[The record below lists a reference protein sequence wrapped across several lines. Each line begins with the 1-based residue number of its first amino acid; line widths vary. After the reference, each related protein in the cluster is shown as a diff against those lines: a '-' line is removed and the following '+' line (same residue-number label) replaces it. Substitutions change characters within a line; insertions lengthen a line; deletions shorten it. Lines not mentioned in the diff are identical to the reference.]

1 MDGGML
7 GQVRPPQ
14 SIFVAQA
21 QKAIGIGFKL
31 PFNDGRIYVYSKA
44 NGDNDLVMG
53 QLQQAPIVD
62 ATHDDCNLA
71 IPTEGKT
78 LDKELQ
84 VTLPIGHPTIAAN
97 AFEGGWLLI
106 DSGAAE
112 GLVRRIKSHNAFT
125 TATAAIV
132 TFKFRDAL
140 DETVAV
146 TNTVKIIANPY
157 NLVKV
162 NVNVTAGASNTGR
175 VLGVAPIDV
184 TKLHYFWLLVKGIG
198 PALNKK
204 TEEIAPGDCLGADAE
219 GVRVLAAVGDAI
231 VGHAASYCANADES
245 LLVDYCIG

>member
-1 MDGGML
+1 ML

-14 SIFVAQA
+14 SIFKAQVQKVAE
-21 QKAIGIGFKL
+21 IGFKV
-31 PFNDGRIYVYSKA
+31 PFNDGRVYVYSKA
-44 NGDNDLVMG
+44 NGDDALIMG

-62 ATHDDCNLA
+62 ASHDDCNLA
-71 IPTEGKT
+71 IPTAGVT
-78 LDKELQ
+78 DDKELQ
-84 VTLPIGHPTIAAN
+84 VTLPTGHPTIAAN

-125 TATAAIV
+125 TGTAATV
-132 TFKFRDAL
+132 TFKFRDKL
-140 DETVAV
+140 DEAVAD

-184 TKLHYFWLLVKGIG
+184 TKLYYFWLLVRGMG
-198 PALNKK
+198 PGLNKNS
-204 TEEIAPGDCLGADAE
+204 TQLSPGDALCPAAE
-219 GVRVLAAVGDAI
+219 GVDLMTAHGDPLI
-231 VGHAASYCANADES
+231 GHAASYCAAADES
-245 LLVDYCIG
+245 LLVYYCIE